1 MKQDLSGFTEVEVAI
16 IKEFG
21 KHSFELL
28 GVDETCKKI
37 EKKTKNKASWTK
49 KMYFSMLKSGLFYHL
64 FPDRIKKVHT
74 PFATRLSVDNL
85 ERLNKLKK
93 TTGLTIQGLINS
105 MIESYYMQNKPD

>member
-28 GVDETCKKI
+28 GINETCKKI
-37 EKKTKNKASWTK
+37 EKKTENKASWTK
-49 KMYFSMLKSGLFYHL
+49 KMYFSMLKSGLFNHL
-64 FPDRIKKVHT
+64 FPDRIKKVYI

-85 ERLNKLKK
+85 ERINKLKK
-93 TTGLTIQGLINS
+93 TTRLTIQDLINS
-105 MIESYYMQNKPD
+105 MIESYYVQNTPE

>member
-28 GVDETCKKI
+28 GVDETCKNI
-37 EKKTKNKASWTK
+37 EKQTVCKTLWAK
-49 KMYFSMLKSGLFYHL
+49 KMYFSMLKSGLFNHL
-64 FPDRIKKVHT
+64 FPDRIKKIYT
-74 PFATRLSVDNL
+74 PFATRLSAENL

-93 TTGLTIQGLINS
+93 TTGLTIQNLINS
-105 MIESYYMQNKPD
+105 MIESYYLQNKPD